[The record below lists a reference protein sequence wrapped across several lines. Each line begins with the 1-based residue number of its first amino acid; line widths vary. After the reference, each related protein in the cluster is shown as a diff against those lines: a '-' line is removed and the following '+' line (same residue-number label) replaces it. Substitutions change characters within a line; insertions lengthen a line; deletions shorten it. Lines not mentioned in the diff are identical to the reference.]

1 MMYGCSNWSL
11 VFGFPKVD
19 CFVTVFSSLF
29 RLVAGVG
36 RHCPRLRLLDLSGTE
51 EVREAVPL
59 KLYVFR
65 WQPCQVTEEGSTKLF
80 RTTVGGE
87 LWPTE
92 LTSTLQ

>member
-11 VFGFPKVD
+11 VFGFLKVD
-19 CFVTVFSSLF
+19 CFVTVFSLF

-59 KLYVFR
+59 KLNVFR